1 MPEGGTIPA
10 LRSAGSVLILSITW
24 YIGLHMILSYPVTPA
39 FMFAAADATEYRQVS
54 QWILHG
60 TETNGTIVRPYLYPL
75 LIGIA
80 HGIGGVT
87 AIWIMQ
93 AMAWLLSILIV
104 NHAVLVISR
113 SKVLAWSAALL
124 LLTNL
129 SFFALTYHALTEVLT
144 VLSLSTLSAHVLIR
158 SQTFRSPKYHA
169 INLVLLSLL
178 SLLKPVFFPLIPI
191 YLFVIA
197 VVLIRW
203 KVFDRRLILIPLALL
218 PLIPQ
223 FGIMIHRH
231 DHFGISRIGPHTFKY
246 YLFAR
251 GYAETNEL
259 EIDEAR
265 VVISGMTQTEIRSYF
280 LDHWNSYLNIYFTI
294 LEDNIYYAGDYTM
307 NMVPG
312 NERPLAGSFIDRLNK
327 FYCFLHVLSMTGCL
341 ILIVSLIKVGKS
353 AKALSYLT
361 ILGLSMYVLFT
372 SGVSFWQGDRLILP
386 AMAAWSILYPIV
398 LHHSLGS
405 IRGWTMIAK

>member
-1 MPEGGTIPA
+1 MPEIPA
-10 LRSAGSVLILSITW
+10 LRSAGSVLILSIAW
-24 YIGLHMILSYPVTPA
+24 YIGLHLILSYPVSPA
-39 FMFAAADATEYRQVS
+39 FMFDAADATEYRQVS

-93 AMAWLLSILIV
+93 AMAWLLSILLV
-104 NHAVLVISR
+104 HHAVLVISR

-144 VLSLSTLSAHVLIR
+144 VLGLSTLSAHVLIR

-203 KVFDRRLILIPLALL
+203 KIFDRRLILIPLALL

-223 FGIMIHRH
+223 FGIMMHRH
-231 DHFGISRIGPHTFKY
+231 DHFGISRIGPHTLKY

-251 GYAETNEL
+251 GYSEINGISMENAYNEI
-259 EIDEAR
+259 EEFTD
-265 VVISGMTQTEIRSYF
+265 TEVHHYMMERPTEF
-280 LDHWNSYLNIYFTI
+280 FQVYLNNMYENLFMSTI
-294 LEDNIYYAGDYTM
+294 A
-307 NMVPG
+307 
-312 NERPLAGSFIDRLNK
+312 LAPEYDRREALLIMDRLNK
-327 FYCFLHVLSMTGCL
+327 LYCLLHLLFMLICPFAIISLLRTRRSSMAFAVAMIYGIST
-341 ILIVSLIKVGKS
+341 
-353 AKALSYLT
+353 YL
-361 ILGLSMYVLFT
+361 LLT
-372 SGVSFWQGDRLILP
+372 SGISSWQGDRLILP

-398 LHHSLGS
+398 LFRLIPKNDLLFTAMRSLS
-405 IRGWTMIAK
+405 